1 MKNQIKRAFAD
12 SFIQCLLTS
21 LSFGLLG
28 PVSLYISNQS
38 EFSFY
43 LTDILLALI
52 LCTGLCFAVLMAVCV
67 LIRNEKARAVV
78 TACILGIGI
87 GFYVQSSFLSGGYGQ
102 LNGLEIDWA
111 AMWQRGIV
119 NTLVWVACIALPVF
133 LTLYFKNNRIK
144 IQKVVAAILLGV
156 QIVAC
161 LLLVLTAEKVSLSD
175 EFTISTDEAF
185 TLSQN
190 DNVVVFLMDNFS
202 SDLFEEI
209 ISEDEAYQ
217 ELFDGF
223 TYFPDTSGV
232 GCNTKGSLPFIL
244 TGMWNEN
251 MYEYKEYLNRGYDNE
266 LYADLNERD
275 YDTRLF
281 VDKKYIGAESIDYFD
296 NIYGQKS
303 SVSAAKITPLMYKFT
318 AFTYMPHF
326 LKPFFWFYSGD
337 FSSASADTNNN
348 LRLSPDPSFYTS
360 LHSEGL
366 SVDESYEGAFRFYY
380 LTGAHSPFDMNEE
393 AQAVE
398 SGSVTIKQKA
408 QGGLKIV
415 AEYLQQLKELGL
427 YDNTMVFVL
436 ADHGNWEEET
446 VFNPMLMV
454 KFFESETSGIT
465 VSNAQIS
472 YEDLMPTLIE
482 AVTGQDAGT
491 TVFEVPEN
499 ESRERRFLYY
509 DWDGNWEANYLPDLY
524 EYIITGNVRDL
535 TSRTPTGRVFTSDG
549 VITNSVEYSLG
560 QIVKY
565 TAAAAGEQT
574 YVYYGL
580 FYPEEGYTWTRGDFT
595 EWVFP
600 VADYEGGDL
609 VFSLD
614 LVAVKNESQRVRFS
628 VNGEFLEEK
637 TTSGGSLA
645 FTIPEELI
653 TGDTVDIRLDYPDAA
668 AGETDTRVLA
678 LAISSAV
685 LNVPNGE
692 TFTTAGAV
700 TVSNGSNGT
709 SVAEEDSS
717 GFSITEV
724 IGIPLAALLRLCY
737 RFLHHYSLAI
747 ILFTLLTKVILFP
760 VSLWVQKN
768 GIAMVR
774 LTPELNRLKIKYY
787 GDKDTI
793 AEETQV
799 LYKREH
805 YHPLTSTI
813 PMIVQLVLLIGVIGA
828 VKQVLGGADSILT
841 EIPSQT
847 GGWTYLMPIMAG
859 AAALALG
866 LAQNHLNPLQ
876 REQSKK
882 EQWMTNGLSIAIS
895 LFLGLFVSLGV
906 CIYWICSNLFSILQQ
921 LLLNLVLRPA
931 KYIDYEELEQSKKEL
946 AGIDSLSAHVSKE
959 DKKREK
965 TDYKR
970 FFSVANKHLVFY
982 SEKSGFYKYFKD
994 VIEYLLKRSN
1004 VIVHYVTSDPND
1016 QIFEIA
1022 KTQPRIRPYYIG
1034 ENRLI
1039 TLMMKMDADIVVM
1052 TVPDLENFHVKRSY
1066 VRKDIEY
1073 IYMFHYPLSTHMV
1086 LHTGALD
1093 HYDTIFCVGEF
1104 QFDEIR
1110 AAERVYA
1117 LPEKKLISVGYGQ
1130 LEQLY
1135 ASYKAMLPEKRER
1148 PKILIAPSWQADNI
1162 LDSCIDGILAQLLD
1176 KGFDVVVRPHPEYMK
1191 RYKPRMDQIVE
1202 RYKGRESSGLRF
1214 ELDFTSNNSIFDSDA
1229 LITDWSGT
1237 AYEFSFVTLKPS
1249 VFIDTPA
1256 KINNPDYVK
1265 LGIEPL
1271 EFSLRSQ
1278 VGIRVSPD
1286 ALEGLDEKIGELLE
1300 NGRAYEEKILEI
1312 REKYIANFGKSGEV
1326 GGKYIISQL
1335 ISRQNERAGRET
1347 ASSTAN

>member
-1 MKNQIKRAFAD
+1 MNSMKQRIKD
-12 SFIQCLLTS
+12 SWLVCCLTAATFFLV
-21 LSFGLLG
+21 G
-28 PVSLYISNQS
+28 PVALYLSNRE

-43 LTDILLALI
+43 LVDILPLLI
-52 LCTGLCFAVLMAVCV
+52 LCFLGCFALLLLVCV
-67 LIRNEKARAVV
+67 LIKNEKIRLIV

-87 GFYVQSSFLSGGYGQ
+87 GFFVQSNFLSDGYSQ
-102 LNGLEIDWA
+102 LNGVEMDWA
-111 AMWQRGIV
+111 SMRGRGIL
-119 NTLVWVACIALPVF
+119 NTVIWI
-133 LTLYFKNNRIK
+133 
-144 IQKVVAAILLGV
+144 
-156 QIVAC
+156 AC
-161 LLLVLTAEKVSLSD
+161 LAAPIFAGMKLKKNRFLFLKAVAVVLLLIQLISASLLAISAAKEDNEKDFVVSS
-175 EFTISTDEAF
+175 EQAF
-185 TLSQN
+185 TLSEEQ
-190 DNVVVFLMDNFS
+190 NVVVFVLDNFS
-202 SDLFEEI
+202 STLFEDI
-209 ISEDEAYQ
+209 ITEEPEYLEKFS
-217 ELFDGF
+217 GF
-223 TYFPDTSGV
+223 TYFPDNSGV
-232 GCNTKGSLPFIL
+232 GNNTKGSLPFLL
-244 TGMWNEN
+244 TGVWNEN
-251 MYEYKEYLNRGYDNE
+251 RLEYNGYLDEAFADNPLYELLREKNFDCRVFTSD
-266 LYADLNERD
+266 R
-275 YDTRLF
+275 
-281 VDKKYIGAESIDYFD
+281 YISDEHIDYFS
-296 NIYGQKS
+296 NISYAKS
-303 SVSAAKITPLMYKFT
+303 SLPVSEVTKLMYKFT

-326 LKPFFWFYSGD
+326 LKSFFWFYSGE
-337 FSSASADTNNN
+337 FSTLTADQSQGI
-348 LRLSPDPSFYTS
+348 LLSPDSSFYKS
-360 LHSEGL
+360 LC
-366 SVDESYEGAFRFYY
+366 ESGMTYSGDYDGAFRFYH
-380 LTGAHSPFDMNEE
+380 LNGAHAPYTMNEDAE
-393 AQAVE
+393 KADSGTVTAKQQAK
-398 SGSVTIKQKA
+398 GA
-408 QGGLKIV
+408 LKIV
-415 AEYLQQLKELGL
+415 LDYLQDIKTSGHF
-427 YDNTMVFVL
+427 DNTMVVVL
-436 ADHGNWEEET
+436 ADHGDWEDAEE
-446 VFNPMLMV
+446 VYNPLLLV
-454 KFFESETSGIT
+454 KPMS
-465 VSNAQIS
+465 ALD
-472 YEDLMPTLIE
+472 EDLIISQAQVSTADVIPTIME
-482 AVTGQDAGT
+482 QVGGEEYGT
-491 TVFEVPEN
+491 SVFDVAEDEV
-499 ESRERRFLYY
+499 RERRFMGFN
-509 DWDGNWEANYLPDLY
+509 WDGNWEANYLPDIY
-524 EYIITGNVRDL
+524 EHSIVGNVRDPE
-535 TSRTPTGRVFTSDG
+535 SRTLTGNVYTGNG
-549 VITNSVEYSLG
+549 VVVTDEQYTLG
-560 QIVKY
+560 QILEYNSLKRNVLDR
-565 TAAAAGEQT
+565 
-574 YVYYGL
+574 VSYGL
-580 FYPEEGYTWTRGDFT
+580 YYPEETHTWTRGNYT

-600 VADYEGGDL
+600 MANYEGGNL

-614 LVAVKNESQRVRFS
+614 LVAVKNESQRVRFI

-637 TTSGGSLA
+637 TTTGGKLE
-645 FTIPEELI
+645 FTIPEDMI
-653 TGDTVDIRLDYPDAA
+653 TSNTVEIRLEYPDASS
-668 AGETDTRVLA
+668 GDPDSRIIA
-678 LAISSAV
+678 LAIRSAV
-685 LNVPNGE
+685 LNTPGGD
-692 TFTTAGAV
+692 TFYRTIEYEKTIGDDK
-700 TVSNGSNGT
+700 S
-709 SVAEEDSS
+709 SS

-805 YHPLTSTI
+805 YHPLASTI
-813 PMIVQLVLLIGVIGA
+813 PMVVQLVLLIGVIGA

-1052 TVPDLENFHVKRSY
+1052 TVPDLENYHLKRSY

-1286 ALEGLDEKIGELLE
+1286 ALEGLDEKIGELLK

>member
-1 MKNQIKRAFAD
+1 MNSMKQRIKD
-12 SFIQCLLTS
+12 SWLVCCLTAATFFLV
-21 LSFGLLG
+21 G
-28 PVSLYISNQS
+28 PVALYLSNRE

-43 LTDILLALI
+43 LVDILPLLI
-52 LCTGLCFAVLMAVCV
+52 LCFLGCFALLLLVCV
-67 LIRNEKARAVV
+67 LIKNEKIRLIV

-87 GFYVQSSFLSGGYGQ
+87 GFFVQSNFLSDGYGQ
-102 LNGLEIDWA
+102 LNGVEMDWA
-111 AMWQRGIV
+111 SMRGRGIL
-119 NTLVWVACIALPVF
+119 NTVIWI
-133 LTLYFKNNRIK
+133 
-144 IQKVVAAILLGV
+144 
-156 QIVAC
+156 AC
-161 LLLVLTAEKVSLSD
+161 LAAPIFAGMKLKKNRFLFLKAVAVVLLLIQLISASLLAISAAKEDNEKDFVVSS
-175 EFTISTDEAF
+175 EQAF
-185 TLSQN
+185 TLSEEQ
-190 DNVVVFLMDNFS
+190 NVVVFVLDNFS
-202 SDLFEEI
+202 STLFEDI
-209 ISEDEAYQ
+209 ITEEPEYLEKFS
-217 ELFDGF
+217 GF
-223 TYFPDTSGV
+223 TYFPDNSGV
-232 GCNTKGSLPFIL
+232 GNNTKGSLPFLL
-244 TGMWNEN
+244 TGVWNEN
-251 MYEYKEYLNRGYDNE
+251 RLEYNGYLDEAFADNPLYELLREKNFDCRVFTSD
-266 LYADLNERD
+266 R
-275 YDTRLF
+275 
-281 VDKKYIGAESIDYFD
+281 YISDEHIDYFS
-296 NIYGQKS
+296 NISYAKS
-303 SVSAAKITPLMYKFT
+303 SLPVSEVTKLMYKFT

-326 LKPFFWFYSGD
+326 LKSFFWFYSGE
-337 FSSASADTNNN
+337 FSTLTADQSQGI
-348 LRLSPDPSFYTS
+348 LLSPDSSFYKS
-360 LHSEGL
+360 LC
-366 SVDESYEGAFRFYY
+366 ESGMTYSGDYDGAFRFYH
-380 LTGAHSPFDMNEE
+380 LNGAHAPYTMNEDAE
-393 AQAVE
+393 KADSGTVTAKQQAK
-398 SGSVTIKQKA
+398 GA
-408 QGGLKIV
+408 LKIV
-415 AEYLQQLKELGL
+415 LDYLQDIKTSGHF
-427 YDNTMVFVL
+427 DNTMVVVL
-436 ADHGNWEEET
+436 ADHGDWEDAEE
-446 VFNPMLMV
+446 VYNPLLLV
-454 KFFESETSGIT
+454 KPMS
-465 VSNAQIS
+465 ALD
-472 YEDLMPTLIE
+472 EDLIISQVQVSTADVITTIME
-482 AVTGQDAGT
+482 QVSGEEYGT
-491 TVFEVPEN
+491 SVFGVAEDEV
-499 ESRERRFLYY
+499 RERRFMGFN
-509 DWDGNWEANYLPDLY
+509 WDGNWEANYLPDIY
-524 EYIITGNVRDL
+524 EHSIVGNVRDPE
-535 TSRTPTGRVFTSDG
+535 SRTLTGNVYTGNG
-549 VITNSVEYSLG
+549 VVVTDEQYTLG
-560 QIVKY
+560 QILEYNSLKRNVLDR
-565 TAAAAGEQT
+565 
-574 YVYYGL
+574 VSYGL
-580 FYPEEGYTWTRGDFT
+580 YYPEETHTWTRGNYT

-600 VADYEGGDL
+600 MANYEGGNL

-614 LVAVKNESQRVRFS
+614 LVAVKNESQRVRFI

-637 TTSGGSLA
+637 TTTGGKLE
-645 FTIPEELI
+645 FTIPEDMI
-653 TGDTVDIRLDYPDAA
+653 TSNTVEIRLEYPDASS
-668 AGETDTRVLA
+668 GDPDSRIIA
-678 LAISSAV
+678 LAIRSAV
-685 LNVPNGE
+685 LNTPGGD
-692 TFTTAGAV
+692 TFYRTIEYEKTIGDDK
-700 TVSNGSNGT
+700 S
-709 SVAEEDSS
+709 SS

-805 YHPLTSTI
+805 YHPLASTI
-813 PMIVQLVLLIGVIGA
+813 PMVVQLVLLIGVIGA

-994 VIEYLLKRSN
+994 TIAYLLAHSN
-1004 VIVHYVTSDPND
+1004 VIIHYVTSDPQD
-1016 QIFEIA
+1016 QIFNIA
-1022 KTQPRIRPYYIG
+1022 KSQPRIRAYFIS
-1034 ENRLI
+1034 EKRLI

-1052 TVPDLENFHVKRSY
+1052 TVPDLENYHLKRSY

-1286 ALEGLDEKIGELLE
+1286 ALERLDEKIRELLE
-1300 NGRAYEEKILEI
+1300 NGRAYEEKILAI